1 MTGAHAQP
9 RRTPFWRRHKISAAV
24 AGLLVLG
31 VGVAVALALFRAP
44 IGGSVDSSDTGL
56 RWNTAAATTALG
68 DGADCGLTIVNAALA
83 NLTVNNA
90 YAGATCTFT
99 ATVHTKAGADENVV
113 LTGLT
118 LAPLPAGWTAELDP
132 GYCGD
137 IVQAAPGVVVGFT
150 VTMTETA
157 AVGSGGTLDAEASGV
172 EAVPES
178 QYETAMCP

>member
-9 RRTPFWRRHKISAAV
+9 RRTPFWRRHKIGAAV

-44 IGGSVDSSDTGL
+44 IGGTVDSSDTGL
-56 RWNTAAATTALG
+56 RWNTAAAPAVTDTDAT
-68 DGADCGLTIVNAALA
+68 CSMTIEHASLA
-83 NLTVNNA
+83 NITMTNA
-90 YAGATCTFT
+90 YPGAVCTFT
-99 ATVHTKAGADENVV
+99 ATVHTKNGADEDLT

-118 LAPLPAGWTAELDP
+118 LAGLPTGWTAELDP

-137 IVQAAPGVVVGFT
+137 LVPQAPGVLVGFT
-150 VTMTETA
+150 VTMGATA
-157 AVGSGGTLDAEASGV
+157 TVGSGGTISAASSGV

-178 QYETAMCP
+178 QYQAAMCP